1 MVGKPRST
9 NRRSTANSYWLGRR
23 NVTGHNARGASA
35 VEFGF
40 GKENAS
46 AVIKALEEEVGVAV
60 KARAASQLT
69 PSRLPRRREY

>member
-1 MVGKPRST
+1 
-9 NRRSTANSYWLGRR
+9 
-23 NVTGHNARGASA
+23 VTGHNVRGASA